1 MLGIVVFVG
10 QNMFCDAK
18 HATKRA
24 TDDNWKRDVAGS
36 NKRSFIYQ
44 VIDCY
49 FVIESFFRKK
59 KSYFCFLL
67 IGTITG
73 SLASIKSNIL

>member
-36 NKRSFIYQ
+36 NKRSFMSIFHIPIYIKQ
-44 VIDCY
+44 PHNKNRLI
-49 FVIESFFRKK
+49 FLNNHK
-59 KSYFCFLL
+59 FLL
-67 IGTITG
+67 H
-73 SLASIKSNIL
+73 ILKIFLNR

>member
-49 FVIESFFRKK
+49 FVIDSFFRKK
-59 KSYFCFLL
+59 K
-67 IGTITG
+67 
-73 SLASIKSNIL
+73 

>member
-49 FVIESFFRKK
+49 FVIDSFFRKLNLI
-59 KSYFCFLL
+59 SYDMHLKMPSFHV
-67 IGTITG
+67 
-73 SLASIKSNIL
+73 

>member
-44 VIDCY
+44 VID
-49 FVIESFFRKK
+49 
-59 KSYFCFLL
+59 
-67 IGTITG
+67 
-73 SLASIKSNIL
+73 